1 MSRQVLVIDGNA
13 GLVAN
18 LFGYLEPRGYVLDV
32 ARDGAAGL
40 KLATSGNYHAIVL
53 DWMLPRMDGATV
65 VRKLREGG
73 ATLPVLML
81 SARDEIE
88 DKVTA
93 FRAGADDFLTK
104 PFALAEL
111 EVRLESLMTRA
122 HGRHGSVLR
131 VGDLQFNVATRSARR
146 EASEIQLYSA
156 IANLLEILMKA
167 SPSVVARQVL
177 ESVVWGDSI
186 PDHDLLRAHMY
197 ELRKRVD
204 RPFSNKL
211 IHTVPKLGYR
221 IAASD
226 PPAR

>member
-1 MSRQVLVIDGNA
+1 MNKQVLVIDDNA
-13 GLVAN
+13 RLVAN

-32 ARDGAAGL
+32 ARDGASGL
-40 KLATSGNYHAIVL
+40 NLAASGNYRAIVL
-53 DWMLPRMDGATV
+53 EWMLPKMDGATV
-65 VRKLREGG
+65 VRKLRQGG
-73 ATLPVLML
+73 TTVPVLVL
-81 SARDEIE
+81 SARDEID

-122 HGRHGSVLR
+122 LGRHGTVLR
-131 VGDLQFNVATRSARR
+131 VGDLQFDVATRRARR
-146 EASEIQLYSA
+146 GAVEVHLYSA
-156 IANLLEILMKA
+156 IANLLETLMKA
-167 SPSVVARQVL
+167 SPSVVARHAL
-177 ESVVWGDSI
+177 ESIVWGESV

-204 RPFSNKL
+204 RPFSDKF

-226 PPAR
+226 SHAR